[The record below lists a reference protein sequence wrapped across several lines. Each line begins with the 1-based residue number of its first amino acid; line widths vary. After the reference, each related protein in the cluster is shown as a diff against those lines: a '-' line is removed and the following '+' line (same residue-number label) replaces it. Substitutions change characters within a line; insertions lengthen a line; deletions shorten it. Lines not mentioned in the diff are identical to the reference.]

1 MCLCEKPIGLTAGE
15 AATLIAVRDRT
26 GVKIQEAFM
35 VRTHPQWLKAIEICR
50 SGELGELRS
59 FLGYFSF
66 YNDDPANV
74 RHVPEFGGGALMDIG
89 CYLVLTSRLL
99 FGEEPRRV
107 LALMA
112 HDPAFK
118 VDTTTS
124 MILDYPSGQAVGT
137 CSMRA
142 VPYQRVQMFGTRRR
156 LEIEIPF
163 NAPPDR
169 ACRLWIDDGRDLLG
183 GGRQEMFVD
192 VCDQYLLQGDAFSRA
207 ILDGTDEPYP
217 LESSL
222 QNMRIID
229 ALVRSSDTGAWET
242 ICEHRGGQ
250 SLMRHHARIVDCRRR
265 HVAGRRS
272 SGAPRRQLS
281 SRTGGPAASSG
292 SISGR
297 LVGLEGQ
304 PVRKGTGPRRALRQ
318 ADDADS
324 HQRRRRSVYA
334 DGRAARRVHAVGHPV
349 GLSRH
354 RLRRPAAGPDFT
366 RHGRSASSPSQKI
379 ADITLRMMRGSVITG
394 TVIDEFGDPA
404 YNVPV
409 RAMRFYYDNGH
420 RALTAGGNGTTD
432 DRGVYRIAG
441 LPAG

>member
-1 MCLCEKPIGLTAGE
+1 MCEKPIGLNAGE
-15 AATLIAVRDRT
+15 AATLIAARDRT

-142 VPYQRVQMFGTRRR
+142 VPYQRVQMFGSRRR

-169 ACRLWIDDGRDLLG
+169 ACRLWIDDGRDLTRWRLAG
-183 GGRQEMFVD
+183 DVRGRLRSVPHSGRRVLARDSRRTD
-192 VCDQYLLQGDAFSRA
+192 V
-207 ILDGTDEPYP
+207 PYP

-242 ICEHRGGQ
+242 I
-250 SLMRHHARIVDCRRR
+250 
-265 HVAGRRS
+265 
-272 SGAPRRQLS
+272 
-281 SRTGGPAASSG
+281 
-292 SISGR
+292 
-297 LVGLEGQ
+297 
-304 PVRKGTGPRRALRQ
+304 
-318 ADDADS
+318 
-324 HQRRRRSVYA
+324 
-334 DGRAARRVHAVGHPV
+334 
-349 GLSRH
+349 
-354 RLRRPAAGPDFT
+354 
-366 RHGRSASSPSQKI
+366 
-379 ADITLRMMRGSVITG
+379 
-394 TVIDEFGDPA
+394 
-404 YNVPV
+404 
-409 RAMRFYYDNGH
+409 
-420 RALTAGGNGTTD
+420 
-432 DRGVYRIAG
+432 
-441 LPAG
+441 